1 MLNRDSASRA
11 TAPAG
16 ADARPQ
22 DRARL
27 AAAATIALQN
37 HYCDSCRSGV
47 QCDLVMLA
55 EGVLSMDASAR
66 AHEEDAALSAQLEQ
80 AHQDG
85 RMEAIAQALAVI
97 GRSEGE
103 LRAEA
108 DGDAQ
113 HPAFL
118 MAETLRHLALT
129 IRMEIRDP
137 DSPTTLEVMAR
148 AEEAREL
155 SNYVR
160 EVSEQYRADHSD
172 VAKVLDDVAGDIAK
186 GTEGVNRLLQASNIN
201 TPAETLHELSF
212 DPDADIRWWAAQ
224 NPSTASET
232 LIEVVKA
239 ERHPT
244 VLSALLINPNL
255 PDSLVEVFTNYSN
268 HEVAAVARRRL
279 ALA

>member
-1 MLNRDSASRA
+1 MLNRDSAA
-11 TAPAG
+11 KAAAPSG
-16 ADARPQ
+16 ASARPQ

-27 AAAATIALQN
+27 SAAATIALQN
-37 HYCDSCRSGV
+37 HYCDACRSGV
-47 QCDLVMLA
+47 QCDLAMLA
-55 EGVLSMDASAR
+55 EGVLSLDAAASA
-66 AHEEDAALSAQLEQ
+66 HDEDAALAAQLDQ

-85 RMEAIAQALAVI
+85 RLEAVAQALAVI

-137 DSPTTLEVMAR
+137 DSPTTLEVLAR

-160 EVSEQYRADHSD
+160 EVSDQYRAEQSD
-172 VAKVLDDVAGDIAK
+172 VAKVLDNVAGDIAK
-186 GTEGVNRLLQASNIN
+186 GTEGVNRLLQASNID
-201 TPAETLHELSF
+201 TPADALHELSF

-224 NPSTASET
+224 NPNTSVET
-232 LIEVVKA
+232 LIEVVKS

-244 VLSALLINPNL
+244 VLSAVLINPNL
-255 PDSLVEVFTNYSN
+255 PDRLVEVFADYSN